1 MVTVSPDRDAHP
13 PADSRG
19 ATPELPLTGP
29 VLRGVRGA
37 ITVERDEPE
46 LIVAAVREMLQALL
60 DENGL
65 AIDSVVSAL
74 FTSTADLLSDYPA
87 RGARQLGWTE
97 IPLLCAAELPVRGA
111 LARVIRVLLHVTVPD
126 ARPLRAVYLRDAWAL
141 RPDLAKRS

>member
-1 MVTVSPDRDAHP
+1 MVTVSPNGSSEA
-13 PADSRG
+13 ATGSR
-19 ATPELPLTGP
+19 ANAAP

-65 AIDSVVSAL
+65 ALDSIVSAL

-111 LARVIRVLLHVTVPD
+111 MARVIRVLLHVSVPD
-126 ARPLRAVYLRDAWAL
+126 ARPLRAVYLRDASAL
-141 RPDLAKRS
+141 RPDLKR